1 MDTTTLGSNGLTVS
15 AQGLGC
21 MGMSHGYG
29 PGDESESLAVLR
41 RALELGVNFWD
52 TADYYAAGAN
62 EVLLAKMLHQH
73 RDQVVLATKF
83 GLLTAPDPASS
94 PAVRGDAQYVRRA
107 CEASLRRLGTD
118 VIDLYYQ
125 HRIDVTVPIEE
136 TVDAMAAL
144 VTAGKVRHLGLSEV
158 TASELRRAVA
168 VHPIAAVQSEWSL
181 WSRDVEASVVPTCRE
196 LGVGFVP
203 YSPLGRGFLTGTLG
217 DIDTLPVDDIRR
229 SQPRLA
235 ASAIDANLALVE
247 QVRLAAA
254 DLGVTSAQVAL
265 AWVHHRHQVWGLPV
279 VPIPGTKRVHWLEQN
294 VAALDVRLPSEALV
308 RLDGLAAQ
316 AVGDRHPQIGLTS
329 AGGRA

>member
-29 PGDESESLAVLR
+29 PGDESESLTVLR
-41 RALELGVNFWD
+41 RAFELGVNFWD

-125 HRIDVTVPIEE
+125 HRIDVPVPIEE

-144 VTAGKVRHLGLSEV
+144 VTAGKVRHL
-158 TASELRRAVA
+158 A
-168 VHPIAAVQSEWSL
+168 
-181 WSRDVEASVVPTCRE
+181 TCRE

-203 YSPLGRGFLTGTLG
+203 YSPLGPR
-217 DIDTLPVDDIRR
+217 ISRR
-229 SQPRLA
+229 NS
-235 ASAIDANLALVE
+235 
-247 QVRLAAA
+247 
-254 DLGVTSAQVAL
+254 G
-265 AWVHHRHQVWGLPV
+265 
-279 VPIPGTKRVHWLEQN
+279 
-294 VAALDVRLPSEALV
+294 
-308 RLDGLAAQ
+308 
-316 AVGDRHPQIGLTS
+316 
-329 AGGRA
+329 

>member
-29 PGDESESLAVLR
+29 QGDESESLAVLR

-62 EVLLAKMLHQH
+62 EVLLAKLLRTH

-83 GLLTAPDPASS
+83 GLLTAPDPSSS
-94 PAVRGDAQYVRRA
+94 PAVRGDTEYVRRA

-136 TVDAMAAL
+136 TVDAMAEL

-217 DIDTLPVDDIRR
+217 DIDKLPADDIRR

-265 AWVHHRHQVWGLPV
+265 AWVHHRQQVWGLPV

-294 VAALDVRLPSEALV
+294 VAALDVRLPSEALD